1 MNGNSFISNGNI
13 NLSTSMAGINGANS
27 SFLTKGNNPGLLP
40 NGNNL
45 GIEALNNVNNNLIE
59 KNTDILESYKEE
71 VNDKFKFCNSRLIYT
86 KKNMVYLNI
95 QYIHSFQIIYSYK
108 KFKN

>member
-71 VNDKFKFCNSRLIYT
+71 VNDKFKFLLTQIEKSLSRE
-86 KKNMVYLNI
+86 KAKNFIKEI
-95 QYIHSFQIIYSYK
+95 Q
-108 KFKN
+108 